1 MKDVRKAMQL
11 YAVTDA
17 GQLFNRTLAQAVEET
32 LKAGT
37 TFLQLR
43 AKDMPYDAFLA
54 EAKELAEIARRYNV
68 PFVINDDVEIAIACN
83 ADGVHIG
90 QSDIKGRNVR
100 EMIGEDKI
108 LGITAN
114 TVEDAIAAEKSG
126 ADYIGAG
133 AVFPTSTKMDVEVLS
148 YEALCEICAAV
159 SIPVVAIGGI
169 NADNMQELSGSGIA
183 GVAIVSAIFSSED
196 VAASTAKLLGLSG
209 EMLGLENM

>member
-43 AKDMPYDAFLA
+43 EKDMPYDAFLA

-133 AVFPTSTKMDVEVLS
+133 AVFPTSTKTDVGVLS
-148 YEALCEICAAV
+148 YEALCEICATV

-196 VAASTAKLLGLSG
+196 VAASTARLLGLSG
-209 EMLGLENM
+209 EMLELENM

>member
-1 MKDVRKAMQL
+1 LKDVRKAMQL